1 MAYAIGIIHEENGV
15 LGISFPDFPGA
26 ISTGASYDE
35 VVRKGAQALALHIE
49 GMVEDGEESPHL
61 RSLDEL
67 HRQVPDA
74 MADALVALIPA
85 NPPARSVRVNITL
98 DEGLLGR
105 IDEAAKAA
113 GESRSAFL
121 AEAAKDRIAR

>member
-1 MAYAIGIIHEENGV
+1 MANAIGIIHEEDGAF
-15 LGISFPDFPGA
+15 GISFPDFPGA
-26 ISTGASYDE
+26 VSTGTTLDE
-35 VVRKGAQALALHIE
+35 VVRKGEQALALHIE
-49 GMVEDGEESPHL
+49 GMVEDGAEFPRL

-74 MADALVALIPA
+74 VAEALVALIPA